1 MSAAGRNV
9 GIFGAHGAKA
19 GQSPTFCRRA
29 AGREEANS
37 VQNQCRDAIRR
48 KRCYERMA
56 GLNERVARLAR
67 SRFRDHSFAA

>member
-19 GQSPTFCRRA
+19 GQSPYSAAAQSQVRA
-29 AGREEANS
+29 RIP
-37 VQNQCRDAIRR
+37 VQNQGCGAVRR

-56 GLNERVARLAR
+56 GLKRQANEP
-67 SRFRDHSFAA
+67 